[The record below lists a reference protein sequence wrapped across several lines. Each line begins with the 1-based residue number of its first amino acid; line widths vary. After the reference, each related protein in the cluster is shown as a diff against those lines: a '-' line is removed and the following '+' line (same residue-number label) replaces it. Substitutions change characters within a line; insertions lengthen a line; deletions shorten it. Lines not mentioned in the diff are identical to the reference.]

1 MSGNPTYQAVEKTRS
16 YALWLRNR
24 LDSTTMRPRFM
35 LATTVAMGTL
45 NLTAFASLKWI
56 HRFFVATLVVDIFA
70 VVVSYLMLWFFW
82 KGRNWARIRVLVV
95 SVLSVINLLALI
107 HPHGIVIVYD
117 SIVIAWAIVG
127 LFVLY
132 WLNLAD
138 VREWFKSQKKST
150 D

>member
-1 MSGNPTYQAVEKTRS
+1 
-16 YALWLRNR
+16 
-24 LDSTTMRPRFM
+24 M
-35 LATTVAMGTL
+35 LATTVAMGIL

-56 HRFFVATLVVDIFA
+56 HRFFVATLVADIFI
-70 VVVSYLMLWFFW
+70 VVVSYLVLWFFW
-82 KGRNWARIRVLVV
+82 KGRNWARLCVLVA
-95 SVLSVINLLALI
+95 SVLSVINLLSLI

-127 LFVLY
+127 FFLLY

-138 VREWFKSQKKST
+138 VRVWFKSQKNG